1 MAALRAVV
9 PGAGDGDRAE
19 HRVGH
24 LAPVGGEFCLV
35 ALAAGHSRAAVA
47 RVCGQQ
53 LCEHAAAELQ
63 HPSTD
68 HGLRRLQARV
78 TAAQRPGG
86 LRGQPAYLGGL
97 LLRERVPEPP
107 FSPPGRE
114 RTSSPAAPGG
124 DAGRASQI
132 ASFTSAI
139 RSASDVNS
147 A

>member
-1 MAALRAVV
+1 MAGTALRA
-9 PGAGDGDRAE
+9 RT
-19 HRVGH
+19 
-24 LAPVGGEFCLV
+24 
-35 ALAAGHSRAAVA
+35 AVA
-47 RVCGQQ
+47 RVSGQQ

-63 HPSTD
+63 HPGAD
-68 HGLRRLQARV
+68 HGLRRLQACV

-86 LRGQPAYLGGL
+86 RRGQPAYLGGL

-107 FSPPGRE
+107 LSPPGRE
-114 RTSSPAAPGG
+114 RPSSPAAPGG